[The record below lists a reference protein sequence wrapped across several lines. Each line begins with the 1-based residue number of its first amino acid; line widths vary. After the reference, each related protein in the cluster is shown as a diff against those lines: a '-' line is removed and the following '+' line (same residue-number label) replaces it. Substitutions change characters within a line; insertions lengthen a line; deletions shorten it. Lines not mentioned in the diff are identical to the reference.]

1 MVECRREPRG
11 ESGLQILIWGIDAK
25 GARFAQSALARNIS
39 GQGALLYGVEQH
51 LRAGDLV
58 GIRYGERRAR
68 FRVVWT
74 RNSESE
80 KRVQAAVQRLEE
92 DACPWK
98 EELGFETTR
107 PAAEIAPMMNPGG
120 TAPTPARSSA

>member
-1 MVECRREPRG
+1 MVERRREPRVA
-11 ESGLQILIWGIDAK
+11 SGLKIQVWGIDAQ
-25 GARFAQSALARNIS
+25 GTRFAQSALARNIS
-39 GQGALLYGVEQH
+39 GQGALLSGVEQA

-74 RNSESE
+74 RKSESE
-80 KRVQAAVQRLEE
+80 NGVQAAVQRLEE

-98 EELGFETTR
+98 EELGCEETR
-107 PAAEIAPMMNPGG
+107 AVPEMANAAGG
-120 TAPTPARSSA
+120 S